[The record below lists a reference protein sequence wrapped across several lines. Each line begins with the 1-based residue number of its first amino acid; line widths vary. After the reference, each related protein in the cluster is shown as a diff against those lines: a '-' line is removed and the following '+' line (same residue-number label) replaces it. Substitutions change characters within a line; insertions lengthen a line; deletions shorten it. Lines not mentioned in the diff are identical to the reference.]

1 MLIPGIS
8 DSKIVNAAARSYYTE
23 LLRYGVRIFEYQKG
37 FVHAKTIVIDDCLS
51 MVGSANMDYRSFD
64 LNFEVNAIVY
74 SEAINAQLREAF
86 YNDLKDSIEIKAE
99 DWLTRPKYIFV
110 WEKLV
115 RLLSPFL

>member
-1 MLIPGIS
+1 
-8 DSKIVNAAARSYYTE
+8 
-23 LLRYGVRIFEYQKG
+23 
-37 FVHAKTIVIDDCLS
+37 

-74 SEAINAQLREAF
+74 SETINTQLKETF

-99 DWLTRPKYIFV
+99 DWLARPKYVFV